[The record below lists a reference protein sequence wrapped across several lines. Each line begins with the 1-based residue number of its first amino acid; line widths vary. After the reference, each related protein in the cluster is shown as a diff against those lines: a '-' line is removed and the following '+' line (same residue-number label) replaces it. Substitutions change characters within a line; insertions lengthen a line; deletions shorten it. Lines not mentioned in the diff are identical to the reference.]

1 MQTVAHVAK
10 LRVLFSVFL
19 WELVFNL
26 VIVNFRVNWELK
38 NIFNYMKTCRT
49 SPEVAFERLRKRGR
63 AEEAGVPM
71 EYLQVV
77 PVYFNSLNI
86 FLEPTSFRSKNL
98 L

>member
-1 MQTVAHVAK
+1 
-10 LRVLFSVFL
+10 
-19 WELVFNL
+19 
-26 VIVNFRVNWELK
+26 
-38 NIFNYMKTCRT
+38 MKTCRT

-77 PVYFNSLNI
+77 PVYFNSLHI

-98 L
+98 FWSSVADPINNPDQV

>member
-77 PVYFNSLNI
+77 PYQYILI
-86 FLEPTSFRSKNL
+86 L
-98 L
+98 